1 MEKREKAAS
10 WLDGKEEKAKEL
22 LQLQSNLIQLY
33 IYLKSGLIMHLM
45 DIKQF
50 FDIEILRAIMT
61 CKREQEGL
69 QVLVQTKTEDSHKY
83 GNSSRRNK
91 I

>member
-1 MEKREKAAS
+1 
-10 WLDGKEEKAKEL
+10 
-22 LQLQSNLIQLY
+22 
-33 IYLKSGLIMHLM
+33 MHLM

-69 QVLVQTKTEDSHKY
+69 QVLVQTKSEDFKDPSKEIWAQT
-83 GNSSRRNK
+83 GNK
-91 I
+91 QVVEQVT

>member
-1 MEKREKAAS
+1 
-10 WLDGKEEKAKEL
+10 
-22 LQLQSNLIQLY
+22 
-33 IYLKSGLIMHLM
+33 MHLM

-69 QVLVQTKTEDSHKY
+69 QVLVQTKTEDSHTC
-83 GNSSRRNK
+83 GNSSSSNK